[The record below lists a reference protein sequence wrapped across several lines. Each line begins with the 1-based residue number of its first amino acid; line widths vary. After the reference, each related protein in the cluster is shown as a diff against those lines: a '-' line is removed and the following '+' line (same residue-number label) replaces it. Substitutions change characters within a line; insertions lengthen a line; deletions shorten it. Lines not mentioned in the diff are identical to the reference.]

1 MAYAG
6 QINGIK
12 ITGINHI
19 PKALKLTFLRFVIL
33 LFILLPIVLLSSSL
47 FLLLFSFV
55 EILRYPINGII
66 VNAGIFVNMANP
78 RKIPESKSNGILF
91 FLLIFLLLLF
101 ALAVILVDIE
111 EEEEEL

>member
-55 EILRYPINGII
+55 EIIRYPINGII
-66 VNAGIFVNMANP
+66 VNTGIFVNIANP
-78 RKIPESKSNGILF
+78 RKIPDSITNEIF
-91 FLLIFLLLLF
+91 FLFLDLFLVVLLLF
-101 ALAVILVDIE
+101 S
-111 EEEEEL
+111 